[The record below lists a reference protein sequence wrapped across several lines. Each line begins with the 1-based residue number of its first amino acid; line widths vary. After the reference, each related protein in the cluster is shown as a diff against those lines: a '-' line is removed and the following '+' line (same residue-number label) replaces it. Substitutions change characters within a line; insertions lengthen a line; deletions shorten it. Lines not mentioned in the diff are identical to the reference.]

1 MNKRPDDQMPRIQR
15 NACRCVDPTVI
26 SASECGEWET
36 LEESGQGDQPNV
48 QTLGLLERLPQGI
61 R

>member
-1 MNKRPDDQMPRIQR
+1 MSKRPGDQMPRLQH
-15 NACRCVDPTVI
+15 NACRCIGPPVI
-26 SASECGEWET
+26 SASEGGDWET

-48 QTLGLLERLPQGI
+48 QTLGLVERLPQGI